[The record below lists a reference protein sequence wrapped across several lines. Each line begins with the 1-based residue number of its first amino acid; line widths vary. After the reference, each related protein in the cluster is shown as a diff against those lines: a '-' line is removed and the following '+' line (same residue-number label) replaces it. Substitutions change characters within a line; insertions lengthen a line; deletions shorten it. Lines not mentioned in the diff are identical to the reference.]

1 MTRHPDDVTLDA
13 WVEGTLPDAERAS
26 LDAHLAQCGRCR
38 DEAARQRA
46 LLDSLRGLPASVN
59 PGVDLRPAIRA
70 ELARRT
76 STPDRWSAARSLRV
90 PLAAAA
96 LLLIAVTATVTTL
109 LLGDRAERDD
119 VVAVERERDME
130 ERDDVTLASF
140 DQERADYVR
149 TADELSAL
157 LERHRDRLEPETVA
171 LVEQN
176 LRTIEQALREA
187 EAALLADPASLA
199 LHEMIL
205 ATHKKKVE
213 VLRWANDL
221 VRG

>member
-1 MTRHPDDVTLDA
+1 MKQHPDDVTLDA
-13 WVEGTLPDAERAS
+13 WAEGTLADAERAA
-26 LDAHLAQCGRCR
+26 LDAHLAECGRCR
-38 DEAARQRA
+38 AEAERQRA
-46 LLDSLRGLPASVN
+46 LLASLRALPARVD

-76 STPDRWSAARSLRV
+76 SAPGRWSAARSLRV

-96 LLLIAVTATVTTL
+96 LLLIAVTATITTL
-109 LLGDRAERDD
+109 LLSDRAGRDD
-119 VVAVERERDME
+119 VVAVDR

-187 EAALLADPASLA
+187 EVALLADPASPVI
-199 LHEMIL
+199 HEMIL
-205 ATHKKKVE
+205 ATHQKKVE